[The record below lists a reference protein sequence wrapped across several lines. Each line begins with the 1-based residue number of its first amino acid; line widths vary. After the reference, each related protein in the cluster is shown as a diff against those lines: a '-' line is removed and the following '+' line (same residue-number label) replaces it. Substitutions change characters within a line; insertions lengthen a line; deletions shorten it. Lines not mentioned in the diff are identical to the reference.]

1 MFSAVR
7 LLFFK
12 RYFQVL
18 VSNKILFGE
27 KIYKYFIG
35 YLYNDHKVKPL
46 HIMLPKT
53 SPYVK
58 NYDGQTKLMYFLKM
72 MVYCI

>member
-1 MFSAVR
+1 MNFTAITP
-7 LLFFK
+7 LLFLEDVHLEK
-12 RYFQVL
+12 VL
-18 VSNKILFGE
+18 ISNKISPGE

-35 YLYNDHKVKPL
+35 YLCNDHKVKPL

-58 NYDGQTKLMYFLKM
+58 SYDGQKM
-72 MVYCI
+72 MTY